1 VLLRLRARLS
11 AQPGLMFKLFLAG
24 YLIWRLLID
33 FLKPLPYAY
42 VMGLSGIQ
50 LLAAIWL
57 AWYIPLT
64 VRQLRRLE

>member
-1 VLLRLRARLS
+1 
-11 AQPGLMFKLFLAG
+11 MFKLFLAG
-24 YLIWRLLID
+24 YLMWRLLID
-33 FLKPLPYAY
+33 FLKPVPYAY
-42 VMGLSGIQ
+42 IMGLSGIQ